1 MKKGFIWKSVPPR
14 PPVGEGG
21 RKKYIF
27 WFFNR
32 RHKIWAENQHNSV
45 QIQDADIIIF
55 CSLTLLSKKIPW
67 LPRTVRSALHLSII
81 SELQCSLKTSWSP
94 CTVDENNISQPF
106 FNWVYVSVIGFKIQ
120 VSFISKTW
128 VSWVAMHHTYFEIS
142 LQNWLDHFL
151 NLGNKFR

>member
-1 MKKGFIWKSVPPR
+1 MQDLHKQTTNILPHFFFHFLCDITIVHCISIDLSSSEKGFYLKKCSPSPTCR
-14 PPVGEGG
+14 GRG

-106 FNWVYVSVIGFKIQ
+106 FNWV
-120 VSFISKTW
+120 
-128 VSWVAMHHTYFEIS
+128 
-142 LQNWLDHFL
+142 
-151 NLGNKFR
+151 